1 MNSDRSWMYIGRL
14 VRGLLTEGYIS
25 NVREFLNFALQH
37 PECMSG
43 AQIKCPCP
51 KPKCRN
57 TAFRTVDEVEFHL
70 YTDGFVSNY
79 HVWAHHGEENRRVEV
94 PINVLQADNMWE
106 HRNEDEGCSSFQRMV
121 TDAGGPE
128 VWTEE
133 PPNAEAEKFYD
144 MMRAAEEPIW
154 PVNDKHSALSAAVN
168 FLEFKC
174 RFQASD
180 GLMNEM
186 SEFVH
191 QLLPKDN
198 KLAKNS
204 YNIKKLVGGLG
215 LPVEVIDCC
224 KNMCMIYW
232 GGDAGLTVCKVC
244 GHDMWKPATA
254 GSSKGRKTNRLYA
267 SRATAKHMRWHAEH
281 EIENGVMN
289 HSSDSPAWKHFSELH
304 QDFAAEIRNIRLGLC
319 TDEFQPFGAFGQQY
333 SSWPVI
339 VTPYN
344 LPPGMAMKD
353 EFMFLTVLELNHLW
367 KFGTRTYDI
376 HRRQNFQLKAALM
389 WTINDFP
396 AYSML
401 SGWSTSGKR
410 ACPHYMEETDAI
422 TLPKSGKQSWF
433 DFHRKFLPP
442 EHSYRN
448 NTTDFKKGYKE
459 RKSFRGYRTGEEIE
473 QDIDSL
479 GFKNAYEFGAR
490 DTNAQKF
497 NNHGWHKKS
506 IFWDLSYWKT
516 NMILLNVLGKT
527 KDHAKS
533 REELN
538 DIFNRTDL
546 AFNPST
552 GQYPKA
558 IYALDKNAKQALL
571 EWVKELKF
579 PRTWRLLPIAF
590 REFLHPSVWEP
601 ITELSIFFKDLTC
614 TTLKEDNLIKME
626 KDIAKILCKLERIFP
641 PSFFDSMEHLP
652 IHLPN
657 EAKLAGPVQYRW
669 MYPFERYLRKLK
681 RKVTNKAKVEGSISI
696 GYLYEEIAKFAS
708 FYFND
713 GDPTLPDR
721 LQRNETRDDVV
732 DDDVD
737 RPSIFKSNGRPIG
750 ASKKRSLEEDE
761 YTAAHS
767 YILLNCPEIEHYKDL
782 YVYELYEIIPGIT
795 QVQVEVNLETEFAS
809 WFERYAYGENQLT
822 MNSGVCVKGSLY
834 APTESD
840 FYGILTDVLEL
851 EYSSLPIK
859 RIVLFKFNWFDPTDR
874 VVLLLIC
881 AILYNLKFVGFP
893 LKMGDERFEQE
904 MLAATQTAEGSTTST
919 PVDPDEVYLAVE
931 GVRKRRIYGLG
942 SVGFEYVASHRGTSS
957 RRAGS
962 SSQTVSLAADARF
975 LTDLIVQFADTI
987 RDQRAPGDVLP
998 TPPPPPPPPPPAT
1011 DDVVPDDD
1019 VTDLYIQDQNIFILG
1034 NFTCFSLILAFLC
1047 FCLGVAHTSVSEGF
1061 VPSKETL
1068 KKVRRRCV
1076 REMDYDS
1083 NDRVESLAKKFE
1095 IRMGA

>member
-1 MNSDRSWMYIGRL
+1 MYSGRL

-25 NVREFLNFALQH
+25 NVREFLNFAVQH

-43 AQIKCPCP
+43 PEIKCPCL

-79 HVWAHHGEENRRVEV
+79 HVWTHHGEENRRVEV
-94 PINVLQADNMWE
+94 PVNVMQADNMWE

-128 VWTEE
+128 VWAEE
-133 PPNAEAEKFYD
+133 PPNAEAQKFYD

-154 PVNDKHSALSAAVN
+154 PGNDRHSALSAAVK

-204 YNIKKLVGGLG
+204 YNIKKLVRGLG

-232 GGDAGLTVCKVC
+232 GDDAGLTLRKVC
-244 GHDMWKPATA
+244 GHDRWKPATA
-254 GSSKGRKTNRLYA
+254 GNSKRRKTNVPYKKMHYFPLTPRLQRLYA

-281 EIENGVMN
+281 EMENGVMN
-289 HSSDSPAWKHFSELH
+289 HPSDSPAWKHFSELH
-304 QDFAAEIRNIRLGLC
+304 QDFAAEVRNIRLGLC
-319 TDEFQPFGAFGQQY
+319 TDGFQPFGAFGQQY

-353 EFMFLTVLELNHLW
+353 EFMFLTVLVRGPNSPKGSLDIFLQPLIVELNHLW
-367 KFGTRTYDI
+367 EFGTRTYDI

-410 ACPHYMEETDAI
+410 ACPHCMEETDAI

-433 DFHRKFLPP
+433 DCHRKLLPP

-459 RKSFRGYRTGEEIE
+459 RKSFRGYRSGEEIE
-473 QDIDSL
+473 QEIDSL
-479 GFKNAYEFGAR
+479 GFKKAYEVGAQ
-490 DTNAQKF
+490 DTNAQKSKH
-497 NNHGWHKKS
+497 HGWHKKS
-506 IFWDLSYWKT
+506 IFWELPYWKT
-516 NMILLNVLGKT
+516 NMIRHNLG
-527 KDHAKS
+527 
-533 REELN
+533 
-538 DIFNRTDL
+538 
-546 AFNPST
+546 
-552 GQYPKA
+552 A

-579 PRTWRLLPIAF
+579 PDGHVSNLGRCVDLKKLKMNGMKSHDCHVFMQRLLPIAF

-614 TTLKEDNLIKME
+614 TTLKEDDLIEME

-641 PSFFDSMEHLP
+641 PNFFDSMEHLP
-652 IHLPN
+652 IHLPY

-681 RKVTNKAKVEGSISI
+681 RKVTNKAKVEGSIAT

-737 RPSIFKSNGRPIG
+737 RLSIFKPNGRPIG

-767 YILLNCPEIEHYKDL
+767 YILLNCPEIEHYK
-782 YVYELYEIIPGIT
+782 E
-795 QVQVEVNLETEFAS
+795 
-809 WFERYAYGENQLT
+809 
-822 MNSGVCVKGSLY
+822 
-834 APTESD
+834 
-840 FYGILTDVLEL
+840 
-851 EYSSLPIK
+851 
-859 RIVLFKFNWFDPTDR
+859 
-874 VVLLLIC
+874 
-881 AILYNLKFVGFP
+881 
-893 LKMGDERFEQE
+893 
-904 MLAATQTAEGSTTST
+904 
-919 PVDPDEVYLAVE
+919 
-931 GVRKRRIYGLG
+931 
-942 SVGFEYVASHRGTSS
+942 
-957 RRAGS
+957 
-962 SSQTVSLAADARF
+962 
-975 LTDLIVQFADTI
+975 
-987 RDQRAPGDVLP
+987 
-998 TPPPPPPPPPPAT
+998 
-1011 DDVVPDDD
+1011 
-1019 VTDLYIQDQNIFILG
+1019 
-1034 NFTCFSLILAFLC
+1034 
-1047 FCLGVAHTSVSEGF
+1047 
-1061 VPSKETL
+1061 
-1068 KKVRRRCV
+1068 
-1076 REMDYDS
+1076 
-1083 NDRVESLAKKFE
+1083 
-1095 IRMGA
+1095 